1 MELDALLA
9 CYAKVS
15 LFNPQSS
22 RISRRAVGECDSWG
36 IRVRHKYVYYF
47 GVLVNTLSMGLIA
60 LCSIRTKQSYN
71 YYIFYQQ

>member
-22 RISRRAVGECDSWG
+22 RVSRRAVGECDSWG

-47 GVLVNTLSMGLIA
+47 GVLVNTLY
-60 LCSIRTKQSYN
+60 TV
-71 YYIFYQQ
+71 